1 MSVDRLGLVIVSKPQ
16 RCSVS
21 RLVTMKNLRIVAL
34 IALLMMATVGCSS
47 SGEPPSTA
55 TPALATVSPTP
66 TLSSDPTMP
75 PTSTPLPTVAP
86 PITATLPPAE
96 TASLPVDEPPLVDPT
111 PAAGGPAPAETVSP
125 PVDEP
130 LPVDPT
136 PAAEEP
142 TPAETIS
149 EELTAQEYAYRVCA
163 VEAGWRSS
171 ISTRLGD
178 PEAALAVIAASET
191 VETDPATDLL
201 VANASYEAS
210 QAANAVLEEMR
221 EIAAPPVAAEFHE
234 ALTAFAATNAAVHA
248 QRWQWDQQRAAL
260 PRETEEELA
269 LRLEFNERYIAA
281 KEQGQFD
288 IPQEVWD
295 RASDLYTALPVEFR
309 EAFDECAE

>member
-96 TASLPVDEPPLVDPT
+96 TASLPVDEPP
-111 PAAGGPAPAETVSP
+111 
-125 PVDEP
+125 
-130 LPVDPT
+130 PVDPT

-171 ISTRLGD
+171 ISARLGD
-178 PEAALAVIAASET
+178 PEAVLAVIAASET

-234 ALTAFAATNAAVHA
+234 ALTAFAAANAAVHA